1 MERDFLGAIG
11 RTKEEPHMEEVGGGK
26 PESGRCPPSSLRR
39 IIN

>member
-11 RTKEEPHMEEVGGGK
+11 RTKEEPHMEDAGGK

-39 IIN
+39 IID